1 MKYLD
6 SKDTIIACSSG
17 NESNTGISIIRVS
30 GFDFLTSLLP
40 LFNLKSIEQRKVY
53 FCKLVVDDFLIDEVL
68 VTYFKGPNSYNGQD
82 IFEISAH
89 GNRLNVNR
97 IINLLISKCHFR
109 LAHPGEFTFRAYANK
124 KLSLSQVEGLD
135 LLINANSV
143 FALNQGFSLM
153 SGELKDNFDNLLKD
167 FLNHKSSLELG
178 FDFLE
183 DVGEDQFNE
192 EFKSSKAK
200 LEITIKKLYSQV
212 SINSNNLISPE
223 IVLLGLPNAGK
234 SSFFNK
240 LLGSERAIVSD
251 LAGTT
256 RDFIKEFFEINNTQ
270 FSLIDTAGIRIS
282 HNKIEEEG
290 IKRSLK
296 LASNSFF
303 NVLIINP
310 FDKDLNYFES
320 IKNLSLDLI
329 IFSHSDLDGF
339 APALDACLKR
349 LSSLFGPIGANS
361 EAGPIG
367 ANGETGPI
375 GANSETGPIGASY
388 IPYLIIDT
396 LVFQSGNDSVFS
408 DIIYSKYQNL
418 LDFDPILIE
427 RHREIIKLLNE
438 KYLEYDN
445 IIENLTDLAIIS
457 SELNILGHCIS
468 ELIGIVSPDDVLHNI
483 FDNFCIGK

>member
-30 GFDFLTSLLP
+30 GFDFLASLLP

-53 FCKLVVDDFLIDEVL
+53 FCKLVIDDLLIDEVL

-82 IFEISAH
+82 ILEISAH

-97 IINLLISKCHFR
+97 IINLLISKCQFR
-109 LAHPGEFTFRAYANK
+109 LAYPGEFTFRAHANK
-124 KLSLSQVEGLD
+124 KLSLAQVEGLD

-183 DVGEDQFNE
+183 DVGEEQFNE
-192 EFKSSKAK
+192 EFNSSKTK
-200 LEITIKKLYSQV
+200 LEITIKKLFSQV
-212 SINSNNLISPE
+212 SINSNNLINPE

-282 HNKIEEEG
+282 HNIIEEEG

-339 APALDACLKR
+339 TTALDACLER
-349 LSSLFGPIGANS
+349 LSSLFGPIGAY
-361 EAGPIG
+361 
-367 ANGETGPI
+367 GETGPI
-375 GANSETGPIGASY
+375 GANDETGPIGASS

-396 LVFQSGNDSVFS
+396 LVFQSGNNSAFS
-408 DIIYSKYQNL
+408 EIIYSKYQNL

-438 KYLEYDN
+438 KYLEYN
-445 IIENLTDLAIIS
+445 SIIENLTDLAIIS